1 MKISDTGLKDAF
13 VINPVLHGD
22 ERGYFFEGFSRQR
35 LAEAM
40 GYDFDVAQVNHSR
53 STKHI
58 LRGLHY
64 QVENVQAKLI
74 WATSGEIFDVIVDL
88 RRSSPHFGQWR
99 GIRLSADNRQRILVP
114 AGFAHGFLVTS
125 EVAQVLCK
133 TTDYYSPTHA
143 RSILWSETALSID
156 WSDVGASVVLSQ
168 KDEIASTLET
178 AELPGFS

>member
-1 MKISDTGLKDAF
+1 MKISDTGLKDAY

-22 ERGYFFEGFSRQR
+22 ERGHFFEGFSRQR

-114 AGFAHGFLVTS
+114 AGFAHGFLV
-125 EVAQVLCK
+125 L
-133 TTDYYSPTHA
+133 
-143 RSILWSETALSID
+143 SETAEITYLT
-156 WSDVGASVVLSQ
+156 SDIYNPAGERFLRWDCPQIGIEWPVSNP
-168 KDEIASTLET
+168 TLNERDAAAPALGDCET
-178 AELPGFS
+178 YE

>member
-114 AGFAHGFLVTS
+114 AGFAHGFLV
-125 EVAQVLCK
+125 L
-133 TTDYYSPTHA
+133 
-143 RSILWSETALSID
+143 SETAEITYLTSDIYNPAGERFLRWDCPQIGVEWPVSNPTLNERDAAAPGLSD
-156 WSDVGASVVLSQ
+156 C
-168 KDEIASTLET
+168 ET
-178 AELPGFS
+178 YE

>member
-114 AGFAHGFLVTS
+114 AGFAHGFLV
-125 EVAQVLCK
+125 L
-133 TTDYYSPTHA
+133 
-143 RSILWSETALSID
+143 SETAEITYLTSDIYNPAGERFLRWDCPQIGIEWPVSNPTLNERDAAAPGLSD
-156 WSDVGASVVLSQ
+156 C
-168 KDEIASTLET
+168 ET
-178 AELPGFS
+178 YE